1 MDKVIEVSQG
11 MIWIIG
17 VITETIWEVIKGM
30 GDKIIVEKDS
40 GEILKIKAMRE
51 VGVGHM
57 VGNSEVIT
65 EGTIEVSVTVDQGHV
80 LEWVPI
86 ETEIR
91 CFECWEH
98 NHSMRYFPTTQAD
111 REVEQIQQKC
121 SIWMKSR
128 HYYRCH

>member
-86 ETEIR
+86 ETELDVL
-91 CFECWEH
+91 
-98 NHSMRYFPTTQAD
+98 S
-111 REVEQIQQKC
+111 VESTIIPWDTSQQHKQTE
-121 SIWMKSR
+121 R
-128 HYYRCH
+128 